1 MTRREAIAA
10 VLVMAVAMAAC
21 HRRRH
26 PPSDGPVPSTP
37 GDQSPP
43 AVPATPDIC
52 GSPCCGG
59 AACPV
64 TTLNAGHAGCAPGAA
79 SCNACQSGVTCVP
92 GNCSSM
98 LTSGESWSLHVSY
111 LAGGDVPDMCASERR
126 NAWACLRRSAFGTSP
141 AGEWGCLP
149 MSEPCTSQTGQ
160 GASSVRVAT
169 EDLTIRGLDIEIRAG
184 GPSGAL
190 LAERAGA
197 RYTTGLLRQ
206 ALCSGLKFDKLRDVS
221 GSGIAVFAYFL
232 EPPT

>member
-1 MTRREAIAA
+1 
-10 VLVMAVAMAAC
+10 
-21 HRRRH
+21 
-26 PPSDGPVPSTP
+26 
-37 GDQSPP
+37 
-43 AVPATPDIC
+43 
-52 GSPCCGG
+52 
-59 AACPV
+59 
-64 TTLNAGHAGCAPGAA
+64 
-79 SCNACQSGVTCVP
+79 
-92 GNCSSM
+92 
-98 LTSGESWSLHVSY
+98 
-111 LAGGDVPDMCASERR
+111 
-126 NAWACLRRSAFGTSP
+126 
-141 AGEWGCLP
+141 